1 MLQKLNERIQGVVA
15 WVVIVLIAST
25 FTLFGVD
32 YYMQSHHSSDAE
44 VVVNDEPIS
53 KQAFEINFRRS
64 RQQKDPSQLTT
75 AASENALKKKVLD
88 DMVVNLVTVQAAKS
102 GGFAVSAEQ
111 ANSAIVSIPQFQQDG
126 HFSAERYQ
134 QALGGAMFTPESF
147 QNEVRQ
153 GMLLNQQR
161 FAFIGSAYALPSEI
175 QRFVKL
181 YMQTRD
187 YDYLQ
192 ISTGLFLDKNQI
204 TDEQINSYYKKN
216 KQEFIAPEK
225 VSIDFVRLSMQQ
237 VREAMKVSDED
248 IQHYYDENQSNFLTP
263 AQWKVSHILFAL
275 PAEADA
281 DVQKE
286 IKQNAEEAYQA
297 LVNNPTQF
305 SQWVKTMS
313 SDKLSTANDGVLPW
327 ISAGQTEFDKALST
341 LTHPGQISAPL
352 KTKHGYEVFKL
363 IAYKPAKLKLLAE
376 VKPQITEQLKLEL
389 AQAKYAQILEQ
400 LTDLS
405 YQTPDSLAPVASDL
419 KLPVEQTGFF
429 SREGGNTEITK
440 NKQIINTAFSHDI
453 MDLGNNSEPVQLDN
467 DSVIVLRVKKHMP
480 AETKALADVK
490 DSIVDKL
497 SLQQAEIKAK
507 ELGTSMLSLKDKDS
521 EAQKAIIDSKQ
532 LVWHEITEASRDSDK
547 TDAMINDL
555 AFSLSR
561 PDSRDGRK
569 LMNGD
574 FVIVRLKK
582 INDGNYENLDKE
594 QQASLTQ
601 QIETSYGLMDYDLYV
616 NNLVSKAK
624 IDKH

>member
-15 WVVIVLIAST
+15 WIVIVLIAVT

-32 YYMQSHHSSDAE
+32 YYMQSHQSSDAE
-44 VVVNDEPIS
+44 VIVNDEPIS

-75 AASENALKKKVLD
+75 AASENALKKQVLD
-88 DMVVNLVTVQAAKS
+88 DMVVNLVTVQAAKN
-102 GGFAVSAEQ
+102 GGFQVSPEQ

-126 HFSAERYQ
+126 HFSTERYQ

-161 FAFIGSAYALPSEI
+161 FAFIGSAFALPSEI

-192 ISTGLFLDKNQI
+192 ISTGLFLDKNQV
-204 TDEQINSYYKKN
+204 TDEQIATYYKKN
-216 KQEFIAPEK
+216 QQEFIAPEK

-237 VREAMKVSDED
+237 VREAMKVSDSD
-248 IQHYYDENQSNFLTP
+248 IQHYYDENQTNFLTP
-263 AQWKVSHILFAL
+263 AQWKVAHILFAL

-286 IKQNAEEAYQA
+286 IQQNAEEAYQA
-297 LVNNPTQF
+297 LVNNPAQF

-313 SDKLSTANDGVLPW
+313 SDKLSTANDGILPW
-327 ISAGQTEFDKALST
+327 IAAGQTEFDKALSK
-341 LTHPGQISAPL
+341 LTRPGQISAPI

-363 IAYKPAKLKLLAE
+363 IAYKPAKQKSLAD
-376 VKPQITEQLKLEL
+376 VKPQITEQLKIEV
-389 AQAKYAQILEQ
+389 AQARYAQILEQ

-419 KLPVEQTGFF
+419 KLPVEKTATF

-440 NKQIINTAFSHDI
+440 NKQIINTAFSHDV

-467 DSVIVLRVKKHMP
+467 DSVIVLRINKHIP
-480 AETKALADVK
+480 AKTKALADVK

-497 SLQQAEIKAK
+497 ALEQAEIKAK

-532 LVWHEITEASRDSDK
+532 LVWHEISEASRDSDK
-547 TDAMINDL
+547 TDPMINDL

-569 LMNGD
+569 LVNGD

-582 INDGNYENLDKE
+582 INDGNYEKLDKE

-601 QIETSYGLMDYDLYV
+601 QIETSYGLMDYDVYV
-616 NNLVSKAK
+616 NNIVSKAK
-624 IDKH
+624 IERH